1 MKLLYKYY
9 LMIAIP
15 LVTCLFIIGI
25 GLSIQMY
32 NYSIAEKHASL
43 EHAAIRVSEMTDD
56 LYYDHSLWKEQML
69 RGFIASM
76 SNDGNIHVIVC
87 DTNGQIFLTSDEY
100 GNSYINSVID
110 HDILH
115 ETKNSEVYT
124 DIGTMG
130 DLYKGKNYTVGISA
144 KNDIGEPIAY
154 VYVTTSIESVYV
166 LMDYV
171 RNLFTLLALVVFILA
186 AIISYFVVKKMT
198 RPINQIATASARF
211 ARGDFSSRV
220 PVQSKDE
227 IGEMT
232 SAFNN
237 MADSLEKSED
247 LRRTFIANVS
257 HELRSPMTSITG
269 FVDGILDGT
278 IPKERED
285 HYLQIVS
292 DEVHRLSRLVSR
304 MLDITELQSKK
315 LSDSSTTFDFGELI
329 SRVCE
334 TFEQQAK
341 ARSLQINVELPSHP
355 LSIEANE
362 DALYQ
367 VLYNLVDNAMKFSNE
382 GTKIDIS
389 VSTKGNKLTFSVK
402 NYGTEIPNDQL
413 PYIFDRFH
421 KADRSRSRDKSGLG
435 LGLYIAKTI
444 ISQHNGKIQVKSS
457 GDTVEFSFTIPMQVA
472 KQNKSNI

>member
-9 LMIAIP
+9 LMIALP
-15 LVTCLFIIGI
+15 LVACLFIIGI
-25 GLSIQMY
+25 GLSVQMY

-43 EHAAIRVSEMTDD
+43 ERAATRVSEMTEDI
-56 LYYDHSLWKEQML
+56 YYSHSLWKEQML
-69 RGFIASM
+69 RNFISSM
-76 SNDGNIHVIVC
+76 SNDGSIHIIVC

-100 GNSYINSVID
+100 GNAYMNSVVD

-115 ETKNSEVYT
+115 ETKNSDVYT
-124 DIGTMG
+124 GIGTMG
-130 DLYKGKNYTVGISA
+130 DLYKGKNYTVGLSA
-144 KNDIGEPIAY
+144 KNDINEPIAY
-154 VYVTTSIESVYV
+154 VYVTTSIESVHV

-171 RNLFTLLALVVFILA
+171 RNLFTLLALIVFILA
-186 AIISYFVVKKMT
+186 AVISYFIVRKMT
-198 RPINQIATASARF
+198 RPINQIATASAKF

-220 PVQSKDE
+220 PVQSNDE

-237 MADSLEKSED
+237 MADSLEKSEN

-304 MLDITELQSKK
+304 MLDITALQSKK
-315 LSDSSTTFDFGELI
+315 LSESYTLFDFGELVR
-329 SRVCE
+329 RVCE

-341 ARSLQINVELPSHP
+341 AKALQINVELPS
-355 LSIEANE
+355 LAISIEANE

-367 VLYNLVDNAMKFSNE
+367 VLYNLIDNAMKFSSD
-382 GTKIDIS
+382 GSKIDLS
-389 VSTKGNKLTFSVK
+389 VSAKGNKLTFSIK
-402 NYGTEIPNDQL
+402 NYGTEIPDDQL

-444 ISQHNGKIQVKSS
+444 ISQHNGKIQAKSS
-457 GDTVEFSFTIPMQVA
+457 DNTVEFCFTIPTQIT
-472 KQNKSNI
+472 K